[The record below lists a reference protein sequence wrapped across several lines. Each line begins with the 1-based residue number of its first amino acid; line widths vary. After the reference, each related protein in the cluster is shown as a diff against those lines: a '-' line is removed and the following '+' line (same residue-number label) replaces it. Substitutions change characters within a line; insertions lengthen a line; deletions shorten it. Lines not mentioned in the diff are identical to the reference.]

1 MQHITSGEREI
12 LAQSMSQFRR
22 AIIREFV
29 AGMVRAFGNFDFSLP
44 QMATLLL
51 LDEEGEL
58 TIKQVAEGLSRSVS
72 ATSRL
77 LDQLVERGMISRRED
92 KRDRRVKRVAITERG
107 RTLVTTLER
116 ERADAQMAV
125 MEYLSAQERTD
136 VIQAM
141 TLLAEAGLR
150 RKRHEHLESGTA
162 QQ

>member
-1 MQHITSGEREI
+1 MLIFQCHKRCYHEKVVYMQHITNGEREI

-44 QMATLLL
+44 L

-58 TIKQVAEGLSRSVS
+58 TIKQVAEDLSRSVS

-92 KRDRRVKRVAITERG
+92 KRDRR
-107 RTLVTTLER
+107 
-116 ERADAQMAV
+116 
-125 MEYLSAQERTD
+125 
-136 VIQAM
+136 
-141 TLLAEAGLR
+141 
-150 RKRHEHLESGTA
+150 
-162 QQ
+162 